1 MGLNTP
7 SYIRLVNRHHRVV
20 NPWLISRPRPFSIL
34 SVTMGAKRPDAS
46 EGGAGDARTSA
57 RHAQS
62 RHAKRIRPNS
72 SNPHLAQSAAAA
84 VNPIKAKIRDVTR
97 LLERSNNLPAGV
109 RIEKERALAGY
120 KQDLEQAEAE
130 KRKQQLISKY
140 HMVRFFG
147 PSLHY
152 EGIIQS
158 IFHSE
163 VCVLIC
169 CCRRA
174 SKSHAKP
181 QKAQSTHCQ
190 GRPWQHGIPKSPKR
204 YP

>member
-1 MGLNTP
+1 
-7 SYIRLVNRHHRVV
+7 
-20 NPWLISRPRPFSIL
+20 
-34 SVTMGAKRPDAS
+34 MGAKRPDAS
-46 EGGAGDARTSA
+46 EGGVGDARTSA

-62 RHAKRIRPNS
+62 RHAKRIRSNS

-152 EGIIQS
+152 EGKLQS

-163 VCVLIC
+163 VCTDLLL
-169 CCRRA
+169 
-174 SKSHAKP
+174 SKSVKKP
-181 QKAQSTHCQ
+181 RETSESSEYALPRQTMAARNTKISKTISITQKSMSITLYTIHST
-190 GRPWQHGIPKSPKR
+190 KSIR
-204 YP
+204 VSIRAMATLLV